1 MTCPWPS
8 ASHVS
13 AIVSP
18 LDVSNGSRG
27 LSLHSDE
34 YCENWRERN
43 ERGDLITTPT
53 FVSPEEEEEEEAAA
67 GGRAG
72 GAASRSCGS
81 CRR

>member
-34 YCENWRERN
+34 YCENWREMN

-53 FVSPEEEEEEEAAA
+53 FVSPEEEEEEAAA

-72 GAASRSCGS
+72 GAASRSRGS